1 MLPSQLQDKL
11 SCSFY
16 VATSYNKKIF
26 FGKAHILGGNGMV
39 QQHTCSWVGEEI
51 LGSKQLKK
59 PIFVGIYWT
68 PKSLEFFSPIARA
81 VWHGRLKKFRFRLCA
96 PNLSVSLPNA
106 HLPSKHLYSYNE
118 YSHVSN
124 KRHSSKKLP
133 QLKNGIHFWARV
145 TAVGLSIEEAIGIQ
159 DSAMKFF
166 KVKTLIMLFFEPR

>member
-1 MLPSQLQDKL
+1 MLLSQFQDKL

-96 PNLSVSLPNA
+96 PNLSVSLPIYRQNTRIVTMNTLKFQIKDTA
-106 HLPSKHLYSYNE
+106 KKITMAQ
-118 YSHVSN
+118 
-124 KRHSSKKLP
+124 KRHPFLDQSYSSK
-133 QLKNGIHFWARV
+133 A
-145 TAVGLSIEEAIGIQ
+145 
-159 DSAMKFF
+159 
-166 KVKTLIMLFFEPR
+166 

>member
-1 MLPSQLQDKL
+1 MLLSQLQDKL

-96 PNLSVSLPNA
+96 PNLSVSLLIYHQNTC
-106 HLPSKHLYSYNE
+106 
-118 YSHVSN
+118 
-124 KRHSSKKLP
+124 
-133 QLKNGIHFWARV
+133 I
-145 TAVGLSIEEAIGIQ
+145 
-159 DSAMKFF
+159 
-166 KVKTLIMLFFEPR
+166 LIMNTPTFQIKDTAQKNYHGSRKASISGLELQQQA

>member
-1 MLPSQLQDKL
+1 MLPSKLQDKL

-26 FGKAHILGGNGMV
+26 FGKAHISGGNGMV
-39 QQHTCSWVGEEI
+39 QQHTCCSWVGEEI

-96 PNLSVSLPNA
+96 PNLFVSLPIYRQITHILTMNT
-106 HLPSKHLYSYNE
+106 LTFQIRDTVKKINISQ
-118 YSHVSN
+118 
-124 KRHSSKKLP
+124 KRHPFLGQSYSSK
-133 QLKNGIHFWARV
+133 A
-145 TAVGLSIEEAIGIQ
+145 
-159 DSAMKFF
+159 
-166 KVKTLIMLFFEPR
+166 